1 MPSAEGLIV
10 NATNRPI
17 AAISQL
23 TIPPARECYLSREFF
38 DVSRLSDVAISVY
51 PKLLVFAGLQESAG
65 NSAQERE
72 SPLLLILKRR
82 SSRRLTTLREQR

>member
-23 TIPPARECYLSREFF
+23 TIPPARECDLSREFF
-38 DVSRLSDVAISVY
+38 DVSRLSDLAISIY
-51 PKLLVFAGLQESAG
+51 PKLWFLLDIRNPAG

-72 SPLLLILKRR
+72 SSLLLMLKRP

>member
-17 AAISQL
+17 AAISRL
-23 TIPPARECYLSREFF
+23 TIPPARECDLSREFF

-51 PKLLVFAGLQESAG
+51 PKLLVFAGHQESGG
-65 NSAQERE
+65 NSAQERQ
-72 SPLLLILKRR
+72 SPLLLMLKRR